1 MHGIS
6 VPTIDTATY
15 HKKGYT
21 DLLYKENLVRAAGLE
36 PARAYALQILSLVCL
51 PFHHAR
57 NRRPRHLF

>member
-6 VPTIDTATY
+6 VPPIDTATHY
-15 HKKGYT
+15 KKGYT
-21 DLLYKENLVRAAGLE
+21 DLLYPEDLVPGAGLE